1 MVEVSHNWMML
12 FRSTKEVV
20 ELTHSWT
27 MLFRSTKEVV
37 ERAAV
42 RLDPRSESPMKPESD
57 AVEPSE
63 NARCIPSPSSSSY
76 GEFVYGDTTLVICG
90 H

>member
-1 MVEVSHNWMML
+1 M
-12 FRSTKEVV
+12 
-20 ELTHSWT
+20 

-42 RLDPRSESPMKPESD
+42 RPDPRSESPVKPESD

-63 NARCIPSPSSSSY
+63 DARCIPSPSSSSY
-76 GEFVYGDTTLVICG
+76 GEFVYGDISIITVDL
-90 H
+90 